1 MKKNNKLLT
10 IMLSIVAVIALI
22 GVIAYVL
29 LTQLNGE
36 AKEAKEPTIEEV
48 ILASVDIPEIRTN
61 LADGHYAILQLK
73 IQTDSEDAAQELTQR
88 IFQVN
93 NLVIQELSEMTEEDL
108 KGKQGKVLFEKAIKA
123 KMNELMQE
131 GEIQQVYITSF
142 IVQ

>member
-1 MKKNNKLLT
+1 MKKNKLLT
-10 IMLSIVAVIALI
+10 IMLAIIAVIAFI
-22 GVIAYVL
+22 GVIAYIL

-36 AKEAKEPTIEEV
+36 AKESKEPKIEEV
-48 ILASVDIPEIRTN
+48 VLASVDIPEIRTN
-61 LADGHYAILQLK
+61 LADGHYAILQMK
-73 IQTDSEDAAQELTQR
+73 ITTDSEDAGKELTQR

-93 NLVIQELSEMTEEDL
+93 NLAIQELSEMTKEDL
-108 KGKQGKVLFEKAIKA
+108 EGKQGKVLFEKAIKA

>member
-1 MKKNNKLLT
+1 MKKNKLLT
-10 IMLSIVAVIALI
+10 IMLAIIAVIALI

-36 AKEAKEPTIEEV
+36 AKESKEPTIEEV
-48 ILASVDIPEIRTN
+48 LLTAVDIPEIRTN
-61 LADGHYAILQLK
+61 LADGHYAILQMK
-73 IQTDSEDAAQELTQR
+73 ITTDSEDAGKELTQR

-93 NLVIQELSEMTEEDL
+93 NLAIQELSEMTEEDL
-108 KGKQGKVLFEKAIKA
+108 KGKQGKILFEKAIKA

>member
-1 MKKNNKLLT
+1 MKKNKMLT
-10 IMLSIVAVIALI
+10 IMLAIIAVIALI

-36 AKEAKEPTIEEV
+36 AKETNELTIEEV
-48 ILASVDIPEIRTN
+48 LLASVDIPEIRTN

-73 IQTDSEDAAQELTQR
+73 IQTDSEGVAKELTQR

-93 NLVIQELSEMTEEDL
+93 NIAIQELSEMTEEDL
-108 KGKQGKVLFEKAIKA
+108 KGKQGKILFEKAIKA

>member
-1 MKKNNKLLT
+1 MKKNKLLT
-10 IMLSIVAVIALI
+10 IMLAMIAVIALI

-36 AKEAKEPTIEEV
+36 AKESKEPKIEEV
-48 ILASVDIPEIRTN
+48 LLASVDIPEIRTN
-61 LADGHYAILQLK
+61 LADGHYAVLQMK
-73 IQTDSEDAAQELTQR
+73 IQTDSEDAAKELAQR
-88 IFQVN
+88 IYQVN
-93 NLVIQELSEMTEEDL
+93 NIAIQELSELTEEDL
-108 KGKQGKVLFEKAIKA
+108 KGKQGKILFEKAIKA

>member
-1 MKKNNKLLT
+1 MKKNKLLT
-10 IMLSIVAVIALI
+10 IMLAIIAVIAFI
-22 GVIAYVL
+22 GVIVYVL

-36 AKEAKEPTIEEV
+36 AKESKEPTIEEV
-48 ILASVDIPEIRTN
+48 VLASVDIPEIRTN
-61 LADGHYAILQLK
+61 LADGHYAILQMK
-73 IQTDSEDAAQELTQR
+73 ITTDSKDAAKELTQR

-93 NLVIQELSEMTEEDL
+93 NLAIQELSEMTEEDL
-108 KGKQGKVLFEKAIKA
+108 EGKQGKILFEKTIKA